1 MLIERSFKIEDVQN
15 IFIKNFMQEKSK
27 DMLKRHERENNKFY
41 ENEFYYVYYDFET
54 EHCAFK
60 SKDCNVKNH
69 RYVGTVEIIFNLN
82 QVISIFNLEI

>member
-1 MLIERSFKIEDVQN
+1 MKEVLKLKMFKT
-15 IFIKNFMQEKSK
+15 S
-27 DMLKRHERENNKFY
+27 LSEN
-41 ENEFYYVYYDFET
+41 DFET

-69 RYVGTVEIIFNLN
+69 RYIGTIEIIFNLN